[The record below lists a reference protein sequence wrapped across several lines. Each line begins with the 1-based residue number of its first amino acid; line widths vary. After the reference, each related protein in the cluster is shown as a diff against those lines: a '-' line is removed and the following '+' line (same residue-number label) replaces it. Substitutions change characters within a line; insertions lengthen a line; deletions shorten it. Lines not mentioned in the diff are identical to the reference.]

1 MEKDRRD
8 NGVQRVCSRDT
19 AEKAIPQRQENEV
32 IGAVVV
38 RTEKGWRDD
47 SVIHMRYGE
56 GDSEQGFRNG
66 SELREM
72 LPLWKGAGEATPSRR
87 PVERVRRK
95 ITYRNGRESREMLPL
110 WKGARRGNA
119 VQKACRKGAAENNV
133 PQRQRIAGNAAVV
146 KGGRRD
152 NGVQR
157 VCSRDTAEKAIPQRQ
172 RNVEFAAIVD
182 GVVVDG
188 VRG

>member
-110 WKGARRGNA
+110 
-119 VQKACRKGAAENNV
+119 
-133 PQRQRIAGNAAVV
+133 
-146 KGGRRD
+146 
-152 NGVQR
+152 
-157 VCSRDTAEKAIPQRQ
+157 
-172 RNVEFAAIVD
+172 
-182 GVVVDG
+182 
-188 VRG
+188 

>member
-8 NGVQRVCSRDT
+8 NGVQRVRSRDT
-19 AEKAIPQRQENEV
+19 AEKAISQRQENEV

-56 GDSEQGFRNG
+56 GDSETG
-66 SELREM
+66 
-72 LPLWKGAGEATPSRR
+72 LPQW
-87 PVERVRRK
+87 
-95 ITYRNGRESREMLPL
+95 
-110 WKGARRGNA
+110 
-119 VQKACRKGAAENNV
+119 
-133 PQRQRIAGNAAVV
+133 QRIAGNTAVV

-157 VCSRDTAEKAIPQRQ
+157 VCSRDTVEKAIPQWQ

-182 GVVVDG
+182 GVRV
-188 VRG
+188 